1 MVHLVLG
8 VELHAVAGRPAV
20 ELTLRPS
27 AEPQQLGPELLNEEH
42 QTGDTFL
49 LRLIGAAEGHA
60 GNVDV
65 QTAGI
70 GAVAVVIQLLCLV
83 EHCRPWHFMQ
93 VVVQRH
99 GMGHELQTVV
109 QTAVRLDVQIDRSFV
124 CGLQQTVGIRTA
136 LAAVVNLKL
145 HTELAQA
152 LSVEDQLGH
161 IVVFV
166 DRPFHTGIIIA
177 IPAKVF
183 AVVFIDVF
191 NVDERA
197 AAVTGGVV
205 AFSAAMA

>member
-1 MVHLVLG
+1 M
-8 VELHAVAGRPAV
+8 
-20 ELTLRPS
+20 
-27 AEPQQLGPELLNEEH
+27 
-42 QTGDTFL
+42 
-49 LRLIGAAEGHA
+49 
-60 GNVDV
+60 
-65 QTAGI
+65 
-70 GAVAVVIQLLCLV
+70 AVVIQLLCLV

-124 CGLQQTVGIRTA
+124 CDLQQTVGIRTA

-152 LSVEDQLGH
+152 LAVENQFRH

-166 DRPFHTGIIIA
+166 DRPFRTGIIIA

-183 AVVFIDVF
+183 AVVFVDVF
-191 NVDERA
+191 DVDERA